1 MGNRQYD
8 DDDGRTVADM
18 SRVEEHSIV
27 SMPSHDRT
35 QQFDREERR
44 AVIRGALGASLLI
57 GVVYLAVFAIVI
69 VLLLFLWGAL

>member
-18 SRVEEHSIV
+18 SRVERRSIV
-27 SMPSHDRT
+27 SMPFHDQT
-35 QQFDREERR
+35 QQFDRKERR

>member
-1 MGNRQYD
+1 MGKRQYD

-18 SRVEEHSIV
+18 SRVEGRSIV
-27 SMPSHDRT
+27 SMPFHDQT
-35 QQFDREERR
+35 QQFDRKERR

>member
-1 MGNRQYD
+1 
-8 DDDGRTVADM
+8 
-18 SRVEEHSIV
+18 
-27 SMPSHDRT
+27 MPFHDQT
-35 QQFDREERR
+35 QQFDRKERR